1 MSKLVLE
8 EAGSSAGLT
17 LDRHLFARLRDVTI
31 DTTPWHRRLWEV
43 GSVLTL
49 REVHEAAQWLETQVL
64 SPAAMRWMCRDM
76 ERQAAGDQGIGGPE
90 MRRQLRD
97 TLRADLSAHSRHRR
111 RLAQLIDM
119 IDEGYVSRWTAAVH
133 ASQAATAERLA
144 RAIAAHLLDRGYSM
158 RHLHH
163 EFRHLASGGATIAD
177 VSELAERM
185 ATDSPRDF

>member
-1 MSKLVLE
+1 MSKSVLV

-31 DTTPWHRRLWEV
+31 DTTPWHRHLWEI
-43 GSVLTL
+43 GSVLAL
-49 REVHEAAQWLETQVL
+49 REVQEAAQWLETQVL
-64 SPAAMRWMCRDM
+64 SPAAMRWMCRDL

-133 ASQAATAERLA
+133 GSQGQRRNAWRA
-144 RAIAAHLLDRGYSM
+144 R
-158 RHLHH
+158 
-163 EFRHLASGGATIAD
+163 
-177 VSELAERM
+177 
-185 ATDSPRDF
+185 SPRTCSTAGTACATFIRNFGTWHPVTRRLQT